1 MDSDIRQYISKFTT
15 IKYLYME
22 NVKAEALY
30 SLDFL
35 NNMPNLENV
44 SFENTY
50 LRPGMLKGL
59 NLKSL

>member
-1 MDSDIRQYISKFTT
+1 MPAQHF
-15 IKYLYME
+15 
-22 NVKAEALY
+22 Y

-35 NNMPNLENV
+35 NDMPNLENV